1 MKGFKYCKIKREGKA
16 TDLSKYSLAEA
27 KKVAAFHRSIAIYE
41 PTPLI
46 NLKNLAAHLGAEG
59 IYIKDESHRFG
70 LNAFKALGGSYCI
83 SRILEKRRAAGI
95 LEKPV
100 FVTATDGNHGRGVAW
115 AASREGCRSV
125 VYMPRGSA
133 RERLDNIKKAGADAF
148 ILDMIYD
155 DTVRFA
161 TKQAEEKGWILVQD
175 TAWEGYEEYP
185 ELIMQGYLTMGLEA
199 IRQLGD
205 VRPTHLFLQAGVGSM
220 TGALAGFFA
229 SYYGDD
235 RPVTI
240 TVEPNAA
247 DCMYETA
254 LAADGRLHATKGN
267 LKTIMAGL
275 ACGEP
280 CLLAW
285 DILKDYADYAVS
297 MPDEVAAKGMRML
310 ANPLPGD
317 ERIISGESGASCAG
331 LAFAALSAPSLAEFK
346 EEIGLDEDSVVLC
359 YSTEGAT
366 DRQNYMD
373 IVWDGKHPFET

>member
-1 MKGFKYCKIKREGKA
+1 MENFKFCKIKRVGKA

-27 KKVAAFHRSIAIYE
+27 KKVEAFHKNINGYE
-41 PTPLI
+41 PTPLVS
-46 NLKNLAAHLGAEG
+46 LSKLAEYLGVKG
-59 IYIKDESHRFG
+59 ICIKDESYRFG

-83 SRILEKRRAAGI
+83 HRILEKRRAAGI
-95 LEKPV
+95 EEKPV

-115 AASREGCRSV
+115 AATREGCKSI

-133 RERLDNIKKAGADAF
+133 QERLDNIKKAGAEAY

-155 DTVRFA
+155 NVVRFA
-161 TKQAEEKGWILVQD
+161 AKQAEEKGWILVQD

-199 IRQLGD
+199 VRQLGD
-205 VRPTHLFLQAGVGSM
+205 VKPTHLFLQAGVGSM
-220 TGALAGFFA
+220 TGSLAAFFA
-229 SYYGDD
+229 SYYGEE
-235 RPVTI
+235 RPLTI
-240 TVEPNAA
+240 TVEPSAA

-285 DILKDYADYAVS
+285 DLLKDYADYAVS
-297 MPDEVAAKGMRML
+297 MPDEIAAKGMRML

-317 ERIISGESGASCAG
+317 TRIISGESGASCAG
-331 LAFAALSAPSLAEFK
+331 LAFSALEIPSLAKFK
-346 EEIGLDEDSVVLC
+346 EEIGLDENSVVLC

-366 DRQNYMD
+366 DRQNYLD
-373 IVWDGKHPFET
+373 IVWDGKHPSEK

>member
-1 MKGFKYCKIKREGKA
+1 MENFKFCKIKRVGKA
-16 TDLSKYSLAEA
+16 TDLSKYSLEEA
-27 KKVAAFHRSIAIYE
+27 KKVESFHKSINSYE
-41 PTPLI
+41 PTPLV
-46 NLKNLAAHLGAEG
+46 NLEKLAEYLGVKG
-59 IYIKDESHRFG
+59 IYIKDESYRFG

-83 SRILEKRRAAGI
+83 HRILEKRRATGI
-95 LEKPV
+95 EEKPV

-115 AASREGCRSV
+115 AATREGCRSV

-133 RERLDNIKKAGADAF
+133 QERLDNIKKAGAEAY

-155 DTVRFA
+155 DVVRFA
-161 TKQAEEKGWILVQD
+161 AKQAEEKGWILVQD

-199 IRQLGD
+199 VRQLGD
-205 VRPTHLFLQAGVGSM
+205 VKPTHLFLQAGVGSM
-220 TGALAGFFA
+220 TGSLAAFFA
-229 SYYGDD
+229 SYYGEE

-240 TVEPNAA
+240 TVEPTAA

-280 CLLAW
+280 CSLAW
-285 DILKDYADYAVS
+285 DLLKDYADYAVS
-297 MPDEVAAKGMRML
+297 MPDPIAAKGMRML

-317 ERIISGESGASCAG
+317 ARIISGESGASCAG
-331 LAFAALSAPSLAEFK
+331 LAFSALDIPSLSEFK
-346 EEIGLDEDSVVLC
+346 EEIGLDENSVVLC

-366 DRQNYMD
+366 DRQNYLD
-373 IVWDGKHPFET
+373 IVWDGKHPLE